1 METRDII
8 FGIVMSIVET
18 AYYMMGG
25 RKQFVFFILI
35 IIGLLVYGALIR

>member
-8 FGIVMSIVET
+8 FGIVMFIVET

>member
-1 METRDII
+1 METKDII
-8 FGIVMSIVET
+8 FGIVMFVVEI

-35 IIGLLVYGALIR
+35 IVGLLLYGAFIR